1 MTGHFFPGMCW
12 DLFIDFKTRV
22 SAATRR
28 WTTPY
33 DADEEEEDRV
43 NIVVIAVVGGI
54 VFVVASRRAVLLCT
68 QTTPQ
73 KRSRDLFALKRIVFN
88 TGLQPLLP

>member
-1 MTGHFFPGMCW
+1 MTGHFFPGW

-22 SAATRR
+22 SAATHR
-28 WTTPY
+28 WTTD

-43 NIVVIAVVGGI
+43 NIVIIAVVGGI

>member
-1 MTGHFFPGMCW
+1 MTGHFFPGW

-28 WTTPY
+28 WTTD

-43 NIVVIAVVGGI
+43 NTVVIAVVGGI
-54 VFVVASRRAVLLCT
+54 VFVFVASRRAVLLCT

>member
-28 WTTPY
+28 WTTD
-33 DADEEEEDRV
+33 DAGEEEDRV